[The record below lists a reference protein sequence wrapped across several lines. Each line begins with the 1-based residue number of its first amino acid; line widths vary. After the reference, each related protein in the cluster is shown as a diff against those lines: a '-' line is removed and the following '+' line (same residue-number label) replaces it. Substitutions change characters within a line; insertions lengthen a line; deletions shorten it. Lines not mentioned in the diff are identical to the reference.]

1 MVSFSDSTFPV
12 FEFPATETWNQLC
25 KRPSLESS
33 QELEQRVAQI
43 MHRVAQQGDEAL
55 IACTQEIDGVT
66 LTRRSDPSTSQQTI
80 AQAVGSPDL
89 EEALGLAIDTA
100 ITTIGK
106 FHKAQGMK
114 PVDVETAPG
123 VHCRLETRSIQRV
136 GLYIPGGS
144 APLFSSLIML
154 GVPASIAG
162 CESIVVCSP
171 PQENGRVHP
180 IIEAVAHRLGIS
192 QVYPLGGAQAIAAM
206 TFGTTSVP
214 KVDKIF
220 GPGNRF
226 VTEAKQQAQRHGIAI
241 DMPAGASE
249 LMILADEEAKPSFV
263 AADVLSQAEHGPD
276 SQVLVVTHDVDKAVQ
291 IREEVQRQVTSIPRQ
306 EIALKALDHSKIVVI
321 DTAQFASFTDHY
333 APEHLIIQTKE
344 ADHLAGQIHHA
355 GSIFLGPWSP
365 ESAGDYA
372 SGTNHTL
379 PTHGFARAYSG
390 VTLASF
396 QKTVTLQRLTKEGV
410 HSIGPAVIDMAQA
423 EGLEAHARAMQQ
435 RLDALEDATD
445 D

>member
-1 MVSFSDSTFPV
+1 MVSFSDSTIPV
-12 FEFPATETWNQLC
+12 FEFPATESWDELC
-25 KRPSLESS
+25 KRPTMESS
-33 QELEQRVAQI
+33 QELEQRVTRI
-43 MHRVAQQGDEAL
+43 MNRVIQEGDEAL
-55 IACTQEIDGVT
+55 IACTQEIDGIT
-66 LTRRSDPSTSQQTI
+66 LTRNIDPLISQQTI
-80 AQAVGSPDL
+80 AQNVGNPDL
-89 EEALGLAIDTA
+89 EEELRLAIDTA
-100 ITTIGK
+100 IRTIGE
-106 FHKAQGMK
+106 FHRAQLME

-123 VHCRLETRSIQRV
+123 VHCRLETRAIQRV

-154 GVPASIAG
+154 GVPATIAG

-171 PQENGRVHP
+171 PQKNGRVHP

-192 QVYPLGGAQAIAAM
+192 KVFPLGGAQAIAAM
-206 TFGTTSVP
+206 TFGTISVP

-249 LMILADEEAKPSFV
+249 LMILADKESNTSFV
-263 AADVLSQAEHGPD
+263 ASDVLSQAEHGPD
-276 SQVLVVTHDVDKAVQ
+276 SQVMVVTHDADRAVQ
-291 IREEVQRQVTSIPRQ
+291 IREEIQRQLTSIPRK
-306 EIALKALDHSKIVVI
+306 EIALKALNHSKIVVLDI
-321 DTAQFASFTDHY
+321 DQFASFTNHY

-344 ADHLAGQIHHA
+344 AGHLASEIQHA

-396 QKTVTLQRLTKEGV
+396 QKTVTLQRLTKQGAL
-410 HSIGPAVIDMAQA
+410 SIGPTVVELAQA
-423 EGLEAHARAMQQ
+423 EGLEAHAQAMKQ
-435 RLDALEDATD
+435 RLDALEDPTD
-445 D
+445 G